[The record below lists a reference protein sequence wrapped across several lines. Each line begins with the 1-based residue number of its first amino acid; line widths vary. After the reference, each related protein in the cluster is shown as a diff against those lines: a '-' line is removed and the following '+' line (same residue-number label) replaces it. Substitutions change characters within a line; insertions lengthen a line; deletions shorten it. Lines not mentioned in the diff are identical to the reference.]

1 MANHCKEKIKSNFG
15 IHETNDDIIGGGE
28 KYSASVVYQIQF
40 LNVKFDRLAYEY
52 VKLNV
57 NINPR
62 MLTERNKTD
71 RKKHVKNEN
80 IQSKL
85 FKVKFRESVENDDQ
99 QWYWYRL
106 PENTCHSQKKT
117 Y

>member
-1 MANHCKEKIKSNFG
+1 MRRTMILSG
-15 IHETNDDIIGGGE
+15 VVE

-57 NINPR
+57 NNNPK

-71 RKKHVKNEN
+71 RKKTRQKREYPIKTVQSE
-80 IQSKL
+80 IQRVGRK
-85 FKVKFRESVENDDQ
+85 
-99 QWYWYRL
+99 
-106 PENTCHSQKKT
+106 
-117 Y
+117 

>member
-71 RKKHVKNEN
+71 
-80 IQSKL
+80 S
-85 FKVKFRESVENDDQ
+85 
-99 QWYWYRL
+99 
-106 PENTCHSQKKT
+106 KKT
-117 Y
+117 RQKREYPIKTVQSEIQRVGRK